1 MIDRTFD
8 LAGAQLVTLIVDT
21 EGGTVQ
27 VDIAVS
33 VRPLDNQDLRR
44 PGDIVWDDA
53 DTDQWAFIEVLEAA
67 AHALQGAP

>member
-1 MIDRTFD
+1 
-8 LAGAQLVTLIVDT
+8 VDT

-33 VRPLDNQDLRR
+33 VRPLDNRDLRR

-67 AHALQGAP
+67 ADALQGAS